1 MIIGTKAEFENL
13 ADLMLRDYLG
23 RDYDNYNPFDI
34 SSFAMNYLKLEIS
47 YFAFDPTQ
55 NIEGMR
61 RGKRIVLDQ
70 RLSDPSRIGERNF
83 TIAHECGHDL
93 VNMQDPDYVPHH
105 IINYRIKNQHKELK
119 TENDFQEWQA
129 NVVASCLL
137 LRPHLVGWAVY
148 TFTHKETI
156 TVYGGN
162 VLFKEDRSAIR
173 MMAQYLGVSQECLRY
188 RLDRLGYL
196 DHKPISE
203 YDPVMDIYLPWR

>member
-1 MIIGTKAEFENL
+1 MTAIQ
-13 ADLMLRDYLG
+13 DL
-23 RDYDNYNPFDI
+23 
-34 SSFAMNYLKLEIS
+34 
-47 YFAFDPTQ
+47 
-55 NIEGMR
+55 
-61 RGKRIVLDQ
+61 
-70 RLSDPSRIGERNF
+70 
-83 TIAHECGHDL
+83 
-93 VNMQDPDYVPHH
+93 
-105 IINYRIKNQHKELK
+105 
-119 TENDFQEWQA
+119 ENDAEVWKFILELCQDIGHRLYIFNKKATGIAIAIRDNELFTKQA
-129 NVVASCLL
+129 NVVAFCLL

>member
-61 RGKRIVLDQ
+61 RGNRIVLDQ

-93 VNMQDPDYVPHH
+93 VNMQDPDYVPHQ